1 VKTKKIKKFNK
12 VDYTSWV
19 WPMRLHPSSFYCQP
33 FVNPVVSINS
43 GQMFLWEQIGNSWYG
58 IYGNHIIK
66 FSTSSKNK
74 SFFIDNN
81 KNNEIQFYSYPEAKG
96 WERKVFRLDDDIKKI
111 LSTLSNDALVS
122 KTIRK
127 YPGLRLMR
135 QEPYQCIF
143 SFVCASNTNILRIR
157 KMLKNI
163 SKKFG
168 SKVIFDGQ
176 EFYTFPSAHSLNK
189 ATINELI
196 SCGVG
201 YRAKA
206 IQAVAKH
213 IVSGNLDIDY
223 LIRIK
228 YHYAKEE
235 LLKVYG
241 IGNKIADC
249 ILLFSLEKLDSFPI
263 DVWILRALSR
273 YYSWLFPEIENKF
286 KMIDKITTSQYNV
299 LSDTIRNYFGKYSGY
314 AQQYIFYYMREVAG
328 KKW

>member
-1 VKTKKIKKFNK
+1 
-12 VDYTSWV
+12 
-19 WPMRLHPSSFYCQP
+19 
-33 FVNPVVSINS
+33 
-43 GQMFLWEQIGNSWYG
+43 MFLWEQVGNSWYG
-58 IYGNHIIK
+58 TYGDHIIK
-66 FSTSSKNK
+66 FSSSWTNKSSCIDNSKN
-74 SFFIDNN
+74 NA
-81 KNNEIQFYSYPEAKG
+81 IQFYSYPEVKG
-96 WERKVFRLDDDIKKI
+96 WERKVFRLDDDIEKI
-111 LSTLSNDALVS
+111 LSTFSNDTLVS

-143 SFVCASNTNILRIR
+143 SFVCASNTNILMIR
-157 KMLKNI
+157 KMLKNL

-168 SKVIFDGQ
+168 CKVIFDGK
-176 EFYTFPSAHSLNK
+176 EFYTFPSVNSLNK
-189 ATINELI
+189 ATINELH

-206 IQAVAKH
+206 IKALANH

-223 LIRIK
+223 LIRIR
-228 YHYAKEE
+228 YRDAKEE

-249 ILLFSLEKLDSFPI
+249 ILLFSLEKLDAFPI

-273 YYSWLFPEIENKF
+273 YYRWLFDEDENENKF
-286 KMIDKITTSQYNV
+286 KMTERITINQYKV
-299 LSDTIRNYFGKYSGY
+299 LSATIRNYFGKYSGY
-314 AQQYIFYYMREVAG
+314 AQQYIFYYMREIAG